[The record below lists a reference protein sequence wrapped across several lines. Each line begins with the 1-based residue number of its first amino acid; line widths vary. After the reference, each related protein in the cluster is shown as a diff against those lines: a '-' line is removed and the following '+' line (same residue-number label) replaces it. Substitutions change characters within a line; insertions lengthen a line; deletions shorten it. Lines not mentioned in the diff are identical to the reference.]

1 MAKKSVDPIAKLT
14 EAVEKLTKE
23 VVGLKADLAKTQ
35 DYIKMVDTA
44 RHKDST
50 EIFATIEEDRK
61 EIDKVLDGLL
71 DGCDKIQEENF
82 KILKKY
88 VDQEIKDVNKSLT
101 NEIKSTDKWVEQIRE
116 SIEDKIGSVE
126 NTVYE
131 IASSLREEMKESAD
145 AVRGSLQSSL
155 NASLNNNSEIMNQ
168 AAIASAHNLRR
179 IYRAIDNMNC

>member
-35 DYIKMVDTA
+35 DYIKRVDA
-44 RHKDST
+44 LRHKDST
-50 EIFATIEEDRK
+50 EIIDTIEEDRK
-61 EIDKVLDGLL
+61 ELAKLLDEHDKVT
-71 DGCDKIQEENF
+71 EENF
-82 KILKKY
+82 KILEKY

-155 NASLNNNSEIMNQ
+155 SASLNNNSEIMNQ